1 MDHMNYDQ
9 ADVGAIHAFAA
20 ANNVTLR
27 EDAGILAA
35 RQLDFVRARVYEKKV
50 PPMKGLSLV
59 PMSSDVPEWAESVT
73 TRSFDL
79 VGMAK
84 VVANYA
90 DDLPRADVAGSEKTV
105 PVRTIGDSYGYNI
118 NELNAST
125 ALGARLPQRKAN
137 AARRA
142 VEVKLNQIA
151 LVGDA
156 DYGLVG
162 FTNHPNIGTTS
173 SVTGDWTN
181 AATTAENIVADVN
194 TYYNAVVQQS
204 KGVHEPNKL
213 VLPLKALA
221 AAQTKFVA
229 NTGKSA
235 FQVIKETYPGLDVV
249 GMVEFNGTAG
259 SMTGFMGEFNG
270 DNASL
275 EMAMPF
281 NQLPAQARNL
291 ELVVPCM
298 ARTGGVSVHY
308 PLAFTKITDL

>member
-9 ADVGAIHAFAA
+9 ADVGAIEAFAA
-20 ANNVTLR
+20 ANNFTLR
-27 EDAGILAA
+27 QDDGILAA
-35 RQLDFVRARVYEKKV
+35 RQLDVVRAKVYEKKV
-50 PPMKGLSLV
+50 PPMRGLTLV
-59 PMSSDVPEWAESVT
+59 PMASDVPEWAESIT

-84 VVANYA
+84 VIANYA
-90 DDLPRADVAGSEKTV
+90 DDLPRADVKGSDKTV

-125 ALGARLPQRKAN
+125 ALGAQLPQRKAN

-142 VEVKLNQIA
+142 IEVKLNQIA
-151 LVGDA
+151 LNGDT
-156 DYGLVG
+156 DYGLQG
-162 FTNHPNIGTTS
+162 FANHANIGTTS
-173 SVTGDWTN
+173 SITGDWT
-181 AATTAENIVADVN
+181 AAGTTAEQIVADVN

-213 VLPLKALA
+213 VLPLKALSA
-221 AAQTKFVA
+221 MQTKFVA

-235 FQVIKETYPGLDVV
+235 FQIVKETYPGLDIV

-259 SMTGFMGEFNG
+259 SMIGFIGEFNG
-270 DNASL
+270 ENASI

-308 PLAFTKITDL
+308 PLAFTKIIDL